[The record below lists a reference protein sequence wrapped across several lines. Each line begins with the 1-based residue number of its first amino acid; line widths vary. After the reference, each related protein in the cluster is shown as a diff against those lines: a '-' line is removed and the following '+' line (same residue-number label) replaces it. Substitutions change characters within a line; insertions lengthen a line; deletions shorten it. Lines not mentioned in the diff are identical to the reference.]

1 MAATSFYHGVTT
13 VLVDTGPR
21 TIAVPSTSVVGIADT
36 YTPGPDLVAPN
47 VPVRI
52 TSEYD
57 AAAAFGETRARRSWW
72 LSAFRPIRPMLN

>member
-13 VLVDTGPR
+13 VLVDTGLR
-21 TIAVPSTSVVGIADT
+21 MIAVPSTSVIGIVDM
-36 YTPGPDLVAPN
+36 YTPGAGLVAPN

-57 AAAAFGETRARRSWW
+57 AVAVLGE
-72 LSAFRPIRPMLN
+72 